1 MKPII
6 LRTRPGLIWL
16 SFFALAILLAAC
28 ARTTPEPSPVIWWLP
43 AKTPTPESLPATATA
58 TPTPPGGTPAVW
70 QNYPSPRE
78 TPVTPIPPPLAGL
91 AIPDEV
97 RVLVVAGV
105 DQVLPYTGRTDT
117 IALVVYHPRLARAS
131 LISVPPD
138 FMGYIPGYTM
148 QRLYTAYA
156 LGSAPMLTRAL
167 EYNLGLKAD
176 HYAVFNLDSFSQL
189 INDLGGINV
198 TVLENIRPYCPKIP
212 TGTVL
217 MDGDMAICYMR
228 LRLGDDE
235 YARNRRQQ
243 DVLRGVFLRLV
254 EGGNLVQVPGLY
266 NTYRSSIDSNLTL
279 DFMTSSLPLA
289 LKLGDPNRIGYF
301 EMSSKEL
308 DRWEIS
314 TNPQT
319 SVFLPNRPAL
329 AAFMQQAIDF
339 VTTPSPLSEVVVTLQ
354 YQLTVSPT
362 PTATSTVTLTPT
374 STPTITRTPTI
385 TQTPTIT
392 LTPTVTS
399 VPSQ

>member
-1 MKPII
+1 M
-6 LRTRPGLIWL
+6 
-16 SFFALAILLAAC
+16 
-28 ARTTPEPSPVIWWLP
+28 
-43 AKTPTPESLPATATA
+43 
-58 TPTPPGGTPAVW
+58 
-70 QNYPSPRE
+70 
-78 TPVTPIPPPLAGL
+78 
-91 AIPDEV
+91 
-97 RVLVVAGV
+97 
-105 DQVLPYTGRTDT
+105 LPYTGRTDT

-156 LGSAPMLTRAL
+156 LGGASLLTRSL

-189 INDLGGINV
+189 IDDLGGINV
-198 TVLENIRPYCPKIP
+198 TVLENVRPYCPKIP

-228 LRLGDDE
+228 LRLDDDE

-254 EGGNLVQVPGLY
+254 EGGNLVQLPGLY

-279 DFMTSSLPLA
+279 DFMNSSLPLA

-308 DRWEIS
+308 DRWQIS
-314 TNPQT
+314 ANPQT
-319 SVFLPNRPAL
+319 SVFLPIRPAL
-329 AAFMQQAIDF
+329 MAFMQQAIDF
-339 VTTPSPLSEVVVTLQ
+339 ITTPSPLSEVVVTLQ

-362 PTATSTVTLTPT
+362 PTTTSTVTLTPT
-374 STPTITRTPTI
+374 STPTITRTPTT